1 MSLATRY
8 TLRHDC
14 GSQPRRPSAV
24 SRQSNL
30 KTCPNHLPKAGAK
43 ENYPRPS
50 PPMARKPALSTD
62 KLKDLGAEKLAQLVL
77 DEAERNA
84 GFRRQVK
91 AALAGR
97 LGRRP

>member
-1 MSLATRY
+1 
-8 TLRHDC
+8 
-14 GSQPRRPSAV
+14 
-24 SRQSNL
+24 
-30 KTCPNHLPKAGAK
+30 
-43 ENYPRPS
+43 
-50 PPMARKPALSTD
+50 MARKPALSTD

>member
-1 MSLATRY
+1 
-8 TLRHDC
+8 
-14 GSQPRRPSAV
+14 
-24 SRQSNL
+24 
-30 KTCPNHLPKAGAK
+30 
-43 ENYPRPS
+43 
-50 PPMARKPALSTD
+50 MARKPALSTD
-62 KLKDLGAEKLAQLVL
+62 KLKDLGAETLAQLVL